1 MTSLSNY
8 FVGVC
13 HMRRMTAMI
22 AVVALL
28 GLGVAGCE
36 KGPMQKA
43 GDKIDEITDQD
54 KIIGKGPAEKAGDKV
69 DDAVRD
75 IKR

>member
-1 MTSLSNY
+1 
-8 FVGVC
+8 
-13 HMRRMTAMI
+13 MRRMTAMI
-22 AVVALL
+22 AVVAFL

-54 KIIGKGPAEKAGDKV
+54 KIIGKGIVLLWPPGRLDTL
-69 DDAVRD
+69 
-75 IKR
+75 